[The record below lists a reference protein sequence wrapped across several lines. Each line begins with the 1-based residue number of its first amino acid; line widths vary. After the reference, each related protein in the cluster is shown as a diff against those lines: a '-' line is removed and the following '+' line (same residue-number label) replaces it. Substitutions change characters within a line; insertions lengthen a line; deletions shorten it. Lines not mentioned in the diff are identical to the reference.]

1 MGWDIR
7 HGGFGVVLSPE
18 LPQFLRAHLRPAVQD
33 FLEASGMSLGEFNG
47 FLFHPGGAKVLTT
60 VQGALDLR
68 RDDLAHS
75 WAVLRDFGNM
85 SSPTALF
92 TLDQALKAGAS
103 GPHLMAAFGL
113 GFSAYFLA
121 VALSA
126 AVYAERLIFRS
137 NLVV

>member
-1 MGWDIR
+1 MFVSAALFGDGAAGVVLRNTEGARRAAGGRGRILAARDYFWRNTEHIMGWDIR

-68 RDDLAHS
+68 RRSRSFLGGIARFRQHVIAH
-75 WAVLRDFGNM
+75 R
-85 SSPTALF
+85 P
-92 TLDQALKAGAS
+92 
-103 GPHLMAAFGL
+103 
-113 GFSAYFLA
+113 
-121 VALSA
+121 
-126 AVYAERLIFRS
+126 VYP
-137 NLVV
+137 